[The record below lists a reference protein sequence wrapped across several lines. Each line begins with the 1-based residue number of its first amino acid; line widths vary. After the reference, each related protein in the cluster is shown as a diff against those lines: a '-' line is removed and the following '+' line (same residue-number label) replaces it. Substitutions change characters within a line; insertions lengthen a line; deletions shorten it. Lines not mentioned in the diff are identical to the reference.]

1 MTNTLFNFAPPL
13 GPTSASS
20 KLDGDGGIKEKN
32 KRINEAL
39 KGSSHGGTLILAD
52 TKAQVN
58 KACLGKCCLSLAALF
73 CVVTLH

>member
-1 MTNTLFNFAPPL
+1 EHIIV
-13 GPTSASS
+13 ASS